1 MKWSEHAMVHGW
13 GVLDQPG
20 IKGIMRQGSNR
31 RPRPRGNP
39 NSNNNNNNKQR
50 SGGGRSSYDS
60 NGPAG
65 KVRGTAQ
72 QVLDKYLALGRD
84 AMTAGD
90 RIGAESYFQ
99 FAEHYHRIV
108 NVDAEN
114 LAAKQESQNINQ
126 DRHPPQ
132 SAEQPDVIVEV
143 PVVEVGVPEEVV
155 EVAAAEQAETAR
167 ADDLSVPIAEMNE
180 KPEPAKETAPKAPR
194 RRRSRA
200 KVETPAPVEV
210 DAAADA

>member
-1 MKWSEHAMVHGW
+1 MMHGW

-31 RPRPRGNP
+31 RPRPRGNQ
-39 NSNNNNNNKQR
+39 NKQR
-50 SGGGRSSYDS
+50 SGGGRNSYDS

-72 QVLDKYLALGRD
+72 QVLDKYQALGRD
-84 AMTAGD
+84 AMTSGD

-108 NVDAEN
+108 HADG
-114 LAAKQESQNINQ
+114 AAKPDSQQNNQ
-126 DRHPPQ
+126 DRNNRQNPGQ
-132 SAEQPDVIVEV
+132 AEVVEV
-143 PVVEVGVPEEVV
+143 PVVDASAAEEAVSDIAEVDNNVADVSSDSSAEAAAAPVEVV
-155 EVAAAEQAETAR
+155 AESQPTDSAAASEEIE
-167 ADDLSVPIAEMNE
+167 V
-180 KPEPAKETAPKAPR
+180 APKAPR

-200 KVETPAPVEV
+200 KVEKPVEAETEV
-210 DAAADA
+210 AAADA